1 MLDELPAKEGG
12 VENYDGRQHFDC
24 WLQLELVELVVVDCL
39 ADSQFQVTSGL
50 RQGEDGFADCCRLD
64 GENAVGP
71 FAVAGQILGTA
82 AVEVGDDL
90 PPGCRHQ
97 LQHVVRVVQECAQQ
111 GLVESDSGH
120 QVLSAF
126 CA

>member
-1 MLDELPAKEGG
+1 VLNELPAKKGG
-12 VENYDGRQHFDC
+12 VEMA
-24 WLQLELVELVVVDCL
+24 LEVVVDRL
-39 ADSQFQVTSGL
+39 ADSQTSGL
-50 RQGEDGFADCCRLD
+50 RLEQGCCQLE
-64 GENAVGP
+64 GEKSVGLV
-71 FAVAGQILGTA
+71 AVAGQILGAA

-90 PPGCRHQ
+90 PPGCRHR

-111 GLVESDSGH
+111 GLVESNSGH